1 MDAEVVDTA
10 SVKAEAETAFILV
23 KQWDGSW
30 TVLTDMSNAFTI
42 DREAFR
48 HDVKTGCREMYEF
61 LADDDLA
68 IHLASKLSAQSKTD
82 SQRTS
87 EAIRHAL
94 TEREIL

>member
-1 MDAEVVDTA
+1 MDNEIVESVAE
-10 SVKAEAETAFILV
+10 KAHAETAFILL

-30 TVLTDMSNAFTI
+30 TVLTDLSNTFTV
-42 DREAFR
+42 DHEAYR
-48 HDVKTGCREMYEF
+48 HEVKTGCREMYEF
-61 LADDDLA
+61 LADEDLA
-68 IHLASKLSAQSKTD
+68 SHLVSKLSAHNMTD

>member
-1 MDAEVVDTA
+1 MDEEVVKEVN
-10 SVKAEAETAFILV
+10 VKGEAETAFILV

-30 TVLTDMSNAFTI
+30 SVLTDMSHTFTI

-68 IHLASKLSAQSKTD
+68 THLASKLSSLNQSD

-94 TEREIL
+94 TERDIL

>member
-1 MDAEVVDTA
+1 MEEKEI
-10 SVKAEAETAFILV
+10 VKADTETAFILA

-30 TVLTDMSNAFTI
+30 LVMTDMSQTFTI
-42 DREAFR
+42 ERESR
-48 HDVKTGCREMYEF
+48 RSDVKTGCREMYEF
-61 LADDDLA
+61 LADEDLA
-68 IHLASKLSAQSKTD
+68 THIVNKLSAANQSD

>member
-1 MDAEVVDTA
+1 MEEIAKIERADT
-10 SVKAEAETAFILV
+10 ETAFILA

-30 TVLTDMSNAFTI
+30 LVITDMSQTFTI
-42 DREAFR
+42 ERESQR

-61 LADDDLA
+61 LADEDLA
-68 IHLASKLSAQSKTD
+68 THIVNKLSSANRSD